1 VGGPFARSP
10 REHSDEPL
18 PGFKLA
24 YPMLAAD
31 GASCGFSG
39 VTLGRAHVYRA
50 VDDAICA
57 HGSRHACPS
66 RWCDCGFYCFHEMG
80 AARDLACEPDH
91 RSAVLLEVAAS
102 GRYRR
107 YERGLRYARQRVKTV
122 RIGRCDCGRP
132 AELLADSGAGSVGW
146 RRLLPVCR
154 NCAADRPVLRPERFA
169 ELAGGVQVVLE
180 GSPTGLGDPPA
191 DPTAAAPAAATP
203 AAPAEDPGTVA
214 LLSAEIAVLHARLD
228 ETLVRLEEVQA
239 RLDELTRRDRP

>member
-1 VGGPFARSP
+1 MSGPFARGP

-31 GASCGFSG
+31 GRACGFSG

-50 VDDAICA
+50 VDDALCA

-66 RWCDCGFYCFHEMG
+66 RWCDCGFYCFHDID

-91 RSAVLLEVAAS
+91 RSAVLLEIAAS

-107 YERGLRYARQRVKTV
+107 YERGLRYARQRVTAV
-122 RIGRCDCGRP
+122 RIGRCECGRA
-132 AELLADSGAGSVGW
+132 AERLADSGAGTVGW
-146 RRLLPVCR
+146 RKLVPVCGR
-154 NCAADRPVLRPERFA
+154 CAADRPTLDPPRFG
-169 ELAGGVQVVLE
+169 ELAQVEQVLLD
-180 GSPTGLGDPPA
+180 GPPA
-191 DPTAAAPAAATP
+191 AG
-203 AAPAEDPGTVA
+203 APAEEPGAVA

-228 ETLVRLEEVQA
+228 EALSRLDHLQA
-239 RLDELTRRDRP
+239 RLDDPPAR

>member
-31 GASCGFSG
+31 GGSCGFSG

-66 RWCDCGFYCFHEMG
+66 RWCDCGFYCFHDIG

-91 RSAVLLEVAAS
+91 RSAVLLEIAAS

-132 AELLADSGAGSVGW
+132 ADRLADSGAGSVGW
-146 RRLLPVCR
+146 RRLLPVCPG
-154 NCAADRPVLRPERFA
+154 CAADRPVLSAARFA
-169 ELAGGVQVVLE
+169 ELVGTVDVLCD
-180 GSPTGLGDPPA
+180 GAPAGDPA
-191 DPTAAAPAAATP
+191 QLTP
-203 AAPAEDPGTVA
+203 ATVAEDPGTVA
-214 LLSAEIAVLHARLD
+214 LLSAEVAVLHARLD
-228 ETLVRLEEVQA
+228 ETLSRVDSLQA
-239 RLDELTRRDRP
+239 TLDELTRDS